1 MAQRICDTPD
11 CGKPHRA
18 RGLCSAHWKR
28 RYAPTRTYAPVPCCV
43 CGEPALKTSGRERIV
58 CSLACRWFVQ
68 NERQSS
74 DVWFIECAWCDALFT
89 SRAPGVR
96 WCWDSC
102 KAIDIRTVWPSC
114 RVRYT
119 TCSQCDRLFV
129 TPYTVST
136 CSPACAVA
144 KLKDDKREAK
154 HKRRARQRDAYVANV
169 SRRAIYERDRWMCHL
184 CGKKINRDAEVPDPL
199 APTLDHVIPL
209 AAGGTHEPANVRAA
223 HYRCNS
229 IKGDG
234 YIQAGE
240 QLMLIG

>member
-1 MAQRICDTPD
+1 MVERICSVPE

-28 RYAPTRTYAPVPCCV
+28 QYAPTRTYAQVPCCI

-58 CSLACRWFVQ
+58 CSLACRWLLQ
-68 NERQSS
+68 NERHHS
-74 DVWFIECAWCDALFT
+74 DVWFPECEWCHALFA
-89 SRAPGVR
+89 SRTLDER
-96 WCWDSC
+96 WCSDEC
-102 KAIDIRTVWPSC
+102 EAIGARAAWPAC

-119 TCSQCDRLFV
+119 TCQQCDRLFA

-136 CSPACAVA
+136 CSAVCAAA
-144 KLKDDKREAK
+144 KLKDDRREAK
-154 HKRRARQRDAYVANV
+154 HRRRARQRDAYVADV
-169 SRRAIYERDRWMCHL
+169 SPRAIFERDRWTCHL
-184 CGKKINRDAEVPDPL
+184 CGRRVKRDAQVPDPL
-199 APTLDHVIPL
+199 APTLDHVVPL

-223 HYRCNS
+223 HFRCNS

-234 YIQAGE
+234 YSQAGE